1 MTVPLPAGFERRGR
15 LAGGINTLVAG
26 DGPPVLLLHG
36 YPQTHLIWH
45 HVAPGLA
52 HDHTVVL
59 TDLRG
64 YGDSW
69 KPDPGD
75 YSKRAMAADQL
86 AVMRELG
93 FDRFA
98 VAGHD
103 RGGRVGH
110 RLALDHPEA
119 VTALAVLDLVPTL
132 ATFEKAD
139 AGFGLGYYHWFF
151 LAAGNGIPER
161 LIGGDPAFWVRARM
175 ASRHAGGTPF
185 DEGALAE
192 YVRCFSDPAA
202 IHASCEDYRAAA
214 TVDLD
219 HDRESRTAGQRVTC
233 PLLALW
239 GASSFVGRTYDVRE
253 EWRAYADHV
262 TGTPLPSDHYLPE
275 EAPSEVTTEL
285 RAFLSSAI
293 S

>member
-1 MTVPLPAGFERRGR
+1 MTVPLPAGFERRSR
-15 LAGGINTLVAG
+15 LGGGINTLVAG

-36 YPQTHLIWH
+36 YPQSHLIWH
-45 HVAPGLA
+45 HVAPELA

-110 RLALDHPEA
+110 RLALDHPEGGDRTRGA
-119 VTALAVLDLVPTL
+119 GHR
-132 ATFEKAD
+132 AD
-139 AGFGLGYYHWFF
+139 AGRLREGRRGIR
-151 LAAGNGIPER
+151 AGVLPLVLPCR
-161 LIGGDPAFWVRARM
+161 RQRY
-175 ASRHAGGTPF
+175 S
-185 DEGALAE
+185 
-192 YVRCFSDPAA
+192 
-202 IHASCEDYRAAA
+202 RAA
-214 TVDLD
+214 
-219 HDRESRTAGQRVTC
+219 DRR
-233 PLLALW
+233 
-239 GASSFVGRTYDVRE
+239 
-253 EWRAYADHV
+253 
-262 TGTPLPSDHYLPE
+262 
-275 EAPSEVTTEL
+275 
-285 RAFLSSAI
+285 
-293 S
+293 